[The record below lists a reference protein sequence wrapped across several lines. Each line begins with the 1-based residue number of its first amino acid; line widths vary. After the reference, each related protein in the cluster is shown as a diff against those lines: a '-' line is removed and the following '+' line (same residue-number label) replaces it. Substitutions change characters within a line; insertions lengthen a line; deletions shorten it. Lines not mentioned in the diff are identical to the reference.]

1 VFQIIEP
8 ESAPGTVEMPRRR
21 LSLQVPKS
29 YNTLGVSGDDIS
41 AQFVSREKIKLR
53 ENKQSLE
60 EEQTIAAYLFT
71 DKLRRKIARWQN
83 SSSRVKT

>member
-1 VFQIIEP
+1 
-8 ESAPGTVEMPRRR
+8 
-21 LSLQVPKS
+21 
-29 YNTLGVSGDDIS
+29 VSGDDIS